1 MTIKIIVQIIKT
13 RKHFALSSLVI
24 NTTVF
29 FGLNPWGNLPQLS
42 ASLSLVDKR
51 RVLLSTY
58 IVLTASLLCIYNG
71 PSMVLGS
78 ERETEDVRQNHTLK
92 SIRVECQTCIKF
104 ES

>member
-1 MTIKIIVQIIKT
+1 M
-13 RKHFALSSLVI
+13 VI

-58 IVLTASLLCIYNG
+58 NVLTASLLCICNG
-71 PSMVLGS
+71 PSTVLGT
-78 ERETEDVRQNHTLK
+78 ERDTEDVRHTPCAQIHTLK
-92 SIRVECQTCIKF
+92 TIRVECQTCIKF